1 VARLREG
8 AVARECGAHA
18 MIDVSDGLA
27 LDLHR
32 LADASGVGFELSDV
46 PVAGGATLDEALA
59 GGEDYE
65 LVIAASRTQA
75 EEIRTAFDLARLR
88 APLEIGAVVGA
99 AERRTLGND
108 ALARLGWQHTL
119 G

>member
-1 VARLREG
+1 
-8 AVARECGAHA
+8 

-32 LADASGVGFELSDV
+32 LADASEVGFRLDDV
-46 PVAGGATLDEALA
+46 PVAEGATLDEALG

-65 LVIAASRTQA
+65 LVFAVSRSTLDDVVSSFGEA
-75 EEIRTAFDLARLR
+75 MLR
-88 APLEIGAVVGA
+88 SPVQIGVVVA
-99 AERRTLGND
+99 DPAERTFRGR
-108 ALARLGWQHTL
+108 ALERLGWQHAL

>member
-1 VARLREG
+1 
-8 AVARECGAHA
+8 

-32 LADASGVGFELSDV
+32 LADASGVGFRLDDV
-46 PVAGGATLDEALA
+46 PVAQGATLDEALG

-65 LVIAASRTQA
+65 LVLALSPSALDEVESSFRKAGLRSPVKIGVVVADPTERT
-75 EEIRTAFDLARLR
+75 LR
-88 APLEIGAVVGA
+88 GRPLEP
-99 AERRTLGND
+99 
-108 ALARLGWQHTL
+108 LGWQHTL

>member
-1 VARLREG
+1 
-8 AVARECGAHA
+8 

-32 LADASGVGFELSDV
+32 LADASGVGFVLDGV
-46 PVAGGATLDEALA
+46 PVAAGATLDEALE

-65 LVIAASRTQA
+65 LVIAVA
-75 EEIRTAFDLARLR
+75 EADLDELERAFDAAGSSEPLRIGSVMSDPDLRLLGTSE
-88 APLEIGAVVGA
+88 LE
-99 AERRTLGND
+99 
-108 ALARLGWQHTL
+108 RLGWQHRL

>member
-1 VARLREG
+1 
-8 AVARECGAHA
+8 

-32 LADASGVGFELSDV
+32 LADESGVGFGLERV
-46 PVAGGATLDEALA
+46 PVAEGATEEDALG

-65 LVIAASRTQA
+65 LLIAVGGGEVTSLLDGFAAAGLRSPVRIGTLVSDPS
-75 EEIRTAFDLARLR
+75 ERL
-88 APLEIGAVVGA
+88 LEG
-99 AERRTLGND
+99 RQLD
-108 ALARLGWQHTL
+108 RLGWQHRL